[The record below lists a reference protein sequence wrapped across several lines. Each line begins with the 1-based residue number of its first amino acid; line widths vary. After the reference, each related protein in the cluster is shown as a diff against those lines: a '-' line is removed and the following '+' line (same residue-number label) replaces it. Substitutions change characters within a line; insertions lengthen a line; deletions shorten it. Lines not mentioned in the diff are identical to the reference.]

1 MGFKYN
7 RKIENFNVKTKINY
21 KIKNKG
27 LKSNIIL
34 EQSRVSNLPF
44 NKKPFNKFFSW
55 KKNIFRKKN
64 YIFVIKFFSI
74 ISFDLICLSKQLKL
88 IGWS

>member
-55 KKNIFRKKN
+55 KKTFLERKITFLLLN
-64 YIFVIKFFSI
+64 FF
-74 ISFDLICLSKQLKL
+74 Q
-88 IGWS
+88 